1 MKKKASLLISG
12 ITTVA
17 MLAVAVG
24 SFAAW
29 NTLSAD
35 SDDFTVST
43 DTRVELKV
51 SKVEGDSS
59 VAADAAK
66 KLVPKSVLDSAD
78 QKGIYDTEKTGSQ
91 LAVGAFKLERLD
103 ASKDSTVKV
112 GATANIT
119 GTDVTA
125 SDYKVEL
132 FKKDADSWSTT
143 ALTSLDNLEAG
154 EYLVKVSYSDAVE
167 TGATTM
173 DSAAANKL
181 IDQNVSVKVTCTA
194 TR

>member
-1 MKKKASLLISG
+1 MKKKTSLWISG

-29 NTLSAD
+29 NTLTAD
-35 SDDFTVST
+35 SNEFTATT
-43 DTRVELKV
+43 DSRIELKV
-51 SKVEGDSS
+51 SNVESDPT
-59 VAADAAK
+59 VTTDAAK
-66 KLVPKSVLDSAD
+66 KLVPKTVLESDT
-78 QKGIYDTEKTGSQ
+78 QGTIYDASKNGSQ

-103 ASKDSTVKV
+103 ASTDTTVKV
-112 GATANIT
+112 GAKAEIT

-125 SDYKVEL
+125 DDYKVEL
-132 FKKDADSWSTT
+132 FKKDAASWSTT
-143 ALTSLDNLEAG
+143 ALSSLDNLEAG
-154 EYLVKVSYSDAVE
+154 EYLVKVSYSDTVE
-167 TGATTM
+167 NGALAM

-181 IDQNVSVKVTCTA
+181 IEKNVKVKITCTA